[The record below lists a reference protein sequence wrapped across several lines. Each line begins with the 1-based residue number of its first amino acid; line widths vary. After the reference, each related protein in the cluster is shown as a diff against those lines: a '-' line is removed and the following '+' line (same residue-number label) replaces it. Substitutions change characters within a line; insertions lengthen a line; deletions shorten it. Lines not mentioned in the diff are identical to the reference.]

1 MGKKD
6 EEVTVNRVEVL
17 SDLGKLRRTITKVAT
32 VLAFLAFADIIG
44 GFAMIDFALY
54 QNAVIFNGGVL
65 LLLLFIGILSMT
77 KKVDIASILLNLLV
91 GPALFANI
99 WLYLGKEIG
108 VHYFFVVLAV
118 LPFVTINR
126 QYKFFQ
132 WLFAAANIVVL
143 TLLLNFETI
152 GSVNGLL
159 PPVIFTVINYSAIGI
174 SLLLIVLIL
183 MSTMRMIENYEAK
196 LKIKDDELKIMS
208 DEIRRLALEDTSTGA
223 VTHRKLEELIISEI
237 ARSDRYETPFSLIIF
252 SLSDIKEVFA
262 VYGQEKGEKIMEQL
276 VQIVRNDLRLVDVLG
291 RWSDG
296 EFLIFMPEIK
306 LHQAVYVA
314 QRLLKIIAVI
324 DFFPK
329 IKLPS
334 NFAVLQRQPGEKY
347 EVLTE
352 RLAELIKK
360 SRNEGENQICS

>member
-1 MGKKD
+1 MGKKVK
-6 EEVTVNRVEVL
+6 EVSVDHVDVL
-17 SDLGKLRRTITKVAT
+17 SDLGKLRRTITKVAA

-54 QNAVIFNGGVL
+54 QYAIFFNGGVL
-65 LLLLFIGILSMT
+65 LLLLIIGILSMT
-77 KKVDIASILLNLLV
+77 KKDDIADILLNLLI

-108 VHYFFVVLAV
+108 IHYFIVVLAV

-126 QYKFFQ
+126 QFKFFQ
-132 WLFAAANIVVL
+132 WLFAVANIAML

-152 GSVNGLL
+152 GSINGLL
-159 PPVIFTVINYSAIGI
+159 PPFIFTVFNYSAIGM
-174 SLLLIVLIL
+174 SLLLIIL
-183 MSTMRMIENYEAK
+183 MFMSYTRMIENYEAE

-208 DEIRRLALEDTSTGA
+208 DEIRKLALEDTSTGA

-237 ARSDRYETPFSLIIF
+237 ARSDRYDTPFSLIIF

-347 EVLTE
+347 EILTE
-352 RLAELIKK
+352 RLFELIKK
-360 SRNEGENQICS
+360 SRDEGENQICS

>member
-1 MGKKD
+1 MGKKV
-6 EEVTVNRVEVL
+6 EEVSVNRVVVL
-17 SDLGKLRRTITKVAT
+17 SDFGKLRRTITKVAT

-44 GFAMIDFALY
+44 GFAMIDFAVY
-54 QNAVIFNGGVL
+54 QYAVFFNGGVL
-65 LLLLFIGILSMT
+65 LLLLIIGILSMT
-77 KKVDIASILLNLLV
+77 KKVDIASILLNLLI

-108 VHYFFVVLAV
+108 IHYFLVVLAV

-126 QYKFFQ
+126 QFKFFQ
-132 WLFAAANIVVL
+132 WLFAAANIAML

-152 GSVNGLL
+152 GSINGLL
-159 PPVIFTVINYSAIGI
+159 PTFVFTFFNYTAIGI
-174 SLLLIVLIL
+174 SLFLIVLIFVTYTRL
-183 MSTMRMIENYEAK
+183 METYEAK
-196 LKIKDDELKIMS
+196 LQVKEEEVKSLS

-296 EFLIFMPEIK
+296 EFVIFMPEIK

-324 DFFPK
+324 EFFPK

-334 NFAVLQRQPGEKY
+334 NFAVLQRQPAEKY
-347 EVLTE
+347 ETLTV
-352 RLAELIKK
+352 RLSELIKK
-360 SRNEGENQICS
+360 SRAEGENQICS

>member
-1 MGKKD
+1 MLF
-6 EEVTVNRVEVL
+6 R
-17 SDLGKLRRTITKVAT
+17 S
-32 VLAFLAFADIIG
+32 
-44 GFAMIDFALY
+44 MIDFAMY
-54 QNAVIFNGGVL
+54 QNAVFFNGGIL
-65 LLLLFIGILSMT
+65 LLLLIIGILSMT
-77 KKVDIASILLNLLV
+77 KKVDIASILLNLLI

-108 VHYFFVVLAV
+108 IHYFLVVLAV

-126 QYKFFQ
+126 QFKFFQ
-132 WLFAAANIVVL
+132 WLIAAANIVML

-152 GSVNGLL
+152 GTIKGLL
-159 PPVIFTVINYSAIGI
+159 PTFVFTVFNYSAIGI
-174 SLLLIVLIL
+174 SLLLIVLIFVTYTRL
-183 MSTMRMIENYEAK
+183 METYEAK
-196 LKIKDDELKIMS
+196 LQVKEEEVKNLS

-296 EFLIFMPEIK
+296 EFVIFMPEIK

-324 DFFPK
+324 EFFPK

-347 EVLTE
+347 ETLTV
-352 RLAELIKK
+352 RLSELIKK
-360 SRNEGENQICS
+360 SRAEGENQICS